1 MKRIFLAILICGV
14 AFSARAEGVPQ
25 RAGQASADVVGATAG
40 TAAEM
45 GGAAADTGVAAGEV
59 GAGAAVG
66 IGEGV
71 AADSAEIV
79 GEGGEG
85 LVDGFEDAGRALEGD
100 K

>member
-1 MKRIFLAILICGV
+1 MKPIFLAVFLCGL
-14 AFSARAEGVPQ
+14 ALTAWAEGVPQ

-40 TAAEM
+40 TAAAM
-45 GGAAADTGVAAGEV
+45 GGAAADTGVVAGEV
-59 GAGAAVG
+59 GAGEAVG

-79 GEGGEG
+79 GDGGESV
-85 LVDGFEDAGRALEGD
+85 VDGFEDAGRAIEGD